1 MRCRGWYEGM
11 EDLRLMM
18 REDRGNSVGN
28 QQYDTTRDRE
38 DHKTGTQYKYEETK
52 QRH

>member
-1 MRCRGWYEGM
+1 MRCRGWYKGM
-11 EDLRLMM
+11 EDLWLTM

-28 QQYDTTRDRE
+28 QRYDTTSDRE
-38 DHKTGTQYKYEETK
+38 DHKTGTKYEYKEMK